1 MNKVMESLLREIE
14 ERGVVSFARFMELAL
29 YLPGAGYYEKPREPG
44 RHGDFV
50 TSVSVGS
57 LFGEL
62 LSRQFAAWLDELG
75 PAARS
80 NPSSQI
86 LEAGAHAGR
95 LAHDILCELQRSTP
109 GCFSS
114 IEYWILEPS
123 IERRNW
129 QAETLREFTGKV
141 RWFHDWDDLPPEG
154 VRGIIFSN
162 ELLDAMPAHRM
173 AWDALNKTWIEW
185 GVGREGDQFVWEPL
199 PKSSVWAE
207 LRKLPVSAAC
217 GELLWPSVPEQ
228 LLDLLP
234 YGFTTEISPSSLRWW
249 ANAAGALNAGTL
261 MTIDYGFG
269 GEEFFRPERL
279 QGTLRAYH
287 EHRATE
293 DVLSSPG
300 ERDITAHVNF
310 TALECVGKAAGLQ
323 TIAFEPQSKFLTG
336 IFERLCASGSPPE
349 NWSSARTRQ
358 FQTLTHP
365 EHFGRAFRVL
375 VQSRT

>member
-1 MNKVMESLLREIE
+1 MNPVISSLAREIGD
-14 ERGVVSFARFMELAL
+14 RGVISFARFMEIAL
-29 YLPGAGYYEKPREPG
+29 YLPGAGYYERPDAVG
-44 RHGDFV
+44 RKGDFL
-50 TSVSVGS
+50 TSVSIGS
-57 LFGEL
+57 LFGQL
-62 LSRQFAAWLDELG
+62 LARQFASWLEEI
-75 PAARS
+75 PAFPPLNRAA
-80 NPSSQI
+80 QI

-95 LAHDILCELQRSTP
+95 LAHDILGELQRRHP
-109 GCFSS
+109 ELFSRL
-114 IEYWILEPS
+114 EYWILEPS
-123 IERRNW
+123 AERQKW
-129 QAETLREFTGKV
+129 QKETLAAFHEKV
-141 RWFHDWDDLPPEG
+141 RWFEHWNDLPPEG

-207 LRKLPVSAAC
+207 LRKLPISSES
-217 GELLWPSVPEQ
+217 GGDLWPGIPES

-234 YGFTTEISPSSLRWW
+234 YGFTTEISPASLRWW
-249 ANAAGALNAGTL
+249 AEAAGALNAGKL

-287 EHRATE
+287 QHRVTE
-293 DVLSSPG
+293 DVLSEPG

-310 TALECVGKAAGLQ
+310 TALECVGKAAGLK
-323 TIAFEPQSKFLTG
+323 TVLFEPQSRFLTR
-336 IFERLCASGSPPE
+336 IIEKLCASGSPPE
-349 NWSSARTRQ
+349 GWSSARTRE

-365 EHFGRAFRVL
+365 EHFGRAFQVL
-375 VQSRT
+375 AQSLS